1 MNKIKLLDNSTIN
14 KIAAGEVVERPGSV
28 IKELV
33 ENAIDAGAGSITV
46 EIRDGGTTFMR
57 ITDDGCGIPQD
68 QVKTA
73 FLRHATSK
81 IRTAEDLESVF
92 SLGFRG
98 EALASIAAV
107 SKVEMV
113 TKTRDSEIGTRI
125 RINGGI
131 LEYIRP
137 DAAADGTSIT
147 IEDIFYNVPA
157 RRKFL
162 KKPSAEAGNIS
173 DVVMKFVLGHPEISF
188 KYINNGT
195 VIIHTSGNND
205 LKTAVYHVYG
215 KDTAFKMLNISSE
228 GQEMKI
234 NGLIGRPELSK
245 ANRSSENL
253 FINGRFIRNSVVS
266 AAAEEAYKTR
276 MMIGKFPVYVLSM
289 DIDPTMVDVNVHP
302 AKLEVRFRDDD
313 AVYRF
318 VYDSIV
324 NTFKDKVLI
333 KGADWESRPSSAVRE
348 FINAPETIIKPVQQ
362 EINIVSVNE
371 PEKSL
376 AEEIKEIKENK
387 KSGSIREEA
396 AKMGFSHSVSEND
409 RKTAE
414 MLLMGMG
421 HKDEDVSILREPP
434 VEYKVSK
441 PHSNPSPN
449 PEILPEHMKMVENIK
464 KEMAGFTDWS
474 ELKKTAEIQ
483 ENQETYEIQEKT
495 ESSVETDTV
504 ETSEPDTFSDEKPF
518 FDNYRIIGQI
528 FNTYWIIEQRGSI
541 FIIDQHA
548 AHERVLFEKFSN
560 DFKNGNIV
568 SQDLVSEERLL
579 LSDTEKDILEA
590 NIDKIR
596 NFGFGIKENNGD
608 YFVYSVPY
616 IFDKPASTS
625 FLMDIIDTIKTENIN
640 SIYDTKLLNLATMAC
655 KAAVKGGDRLTN
667 EEAQKLIVKMLSLK
681 NPFSCPHGR
690 PTIIEMTEYELEKK
704 FKRIQ

>member
-348 FINAPETIIKPVQQ
+348 FINAPETIVKPVQQ
-362 EINIVSVNE
+362 EINIVSDNE
-371 PEKSL
+371 PEKDL

-421 HKDEDVSILREPP
+421 RKDEDVSVLREPP

-474 ELKKTAEIQ
+474 EQKKTAEIQ
-483 ENQETYEIQEKT
+483 EKQETYETREKT
-495 ESSVETDTV
+495 ESSVETESV
-504 ETSEPDTFSDEKPF
+504 ETSEPETFSDEKPF

-667 EEAQKLIVKMLSLK
+667 EEAEKLIVKMLSLK

>member
-46 EIRDGGTTFMR
+46 EIKDGGTTFMR
-57 ITDDGCGIPQD
+57 ITDDGCGIPAD

-113 TKTRDSEIGTRI
+113 TKTRDSVVGTRI

-131 LEYIRP
+131 LDEIRP
-137 DAAADGTSIT
+137 DGAADGTSIT

-157 RRKFL
+157 RKKFL
-162 KKPSAEAGNIS
+162 KKPSTEAGYIS
-173 DVVMKFVLGHPEISF
+173 DVVMKFILGHPEISF

-195 VIIHTSGNND
+195 VIIHTAGNND

-215 KDTAFKMLNISSE
+215 KDTAFKMLNLSSE
-228 GQEMKI
+228 GPEMKI
-234 NGLIGRPELSK
+234 SGLIGRPELSK

-276 MMIGKFPVYVLSM
+276 MMIGKFPVYVLTM
-289 DIDPTMVDVNVHP
+289 EIDPAMVDVNVHP

-333 KGADWESRPSSAVRE
+333 KGGDWESKPSTPVRE
-348 FINAPETIIKPVQQ
+348 FINAPETIIKPIQQ
-362 EINIVSVNE
+362 EISTDVNIKPASNYIGDTR
-371 PEKSL
+371 
-376 AEEIKEIKENK
+376 EIKEIKK
-387 KSGSIREEA
+387 TASIKEEA
-396 AKMGFSHSVSEND
+396 AKMGFNHSVSEND
-409 RKTAE
+409 RRTAE
-414 MLLMGMG
+414 LLLMGMG
-421 HKDEDVSILREPP
+421 NKDENIQMLKETKTEYESSIT
-434 VEYKVSK
+434 
-441 PHSNPSPN
+441 
-449 PEILPEHMKMVENIK
+449 PEILPEHKKIIESIK
-464 KEMAGFTDWS
+464 EEMALETEFKPKENDSAYIDDISIS
-474 ELKKTAEIQ
+474 EELADKAEPF
-483 ENQETYEIQEKT
+483 EI
-495 ESSVETDTV
+495 
-504 ETSEPDTFSDEKPF
+504 SEPETFSEEKPF
-518 FDNYRIIGQI
+518 FNNYKIIGQI
-528 FNTYWIIEQRGSI
+528 FNTYWIIEQGSSI
-541 FIIDQHA
+541 FIVDQHA
-548 AHERVLFEKFSN
+548 AHERVLFEKFSD
-560 DFKNGNIV
+560 DFKNGKII
-568 SQDLVSEERLL
+568 SQDLVAEERLL
-579 LSDTEKDILEA
+579 LSDTEKDILNA
-590 NIDKIR
+590 NLDKIR
-596 NFGFGIKENNGD
+596 SFGFGIKENNGD

-616 IFDKPASTS
+616 LFDKPASTS

-655 KAAVKGGDRLTN
+655 KAAVKGGDKLTY
-667 EEAQKLIVKMLSLK
+667 EEAEKLIVKMLSLN

>member
-113 TKTRDSEIGTRI
+113 TKTRDSEVGTRI

-324 NTFKDKVLI
+324 NTFKNKVLI

-362 EINIVSVNE
+362 EINIVSDNE
-371 PEKSL
+371 SEKSL

-421 HKDEDVSILREPP
+421 HKDEDVSVLREPP

-474 ELKKTAEIQ
+474 EQKKTAEIQ
-483 ENQETYEIQEKT
+483 EKQETYKTQEKE
-495 ESSVETDTV
+495 ESSVETENV
-504 ETSEPDTFSDEKPF
+504 ETSEPETFSDEKPF

>member
-33 ENAIDAGAGSITV
+33 ENAIDAGAGSITI

-57 ITDDGCGIPQD
+57 ITDDGCGIPHD

-113 TKTRDSEIGTRI
+113 TKTRDSEVGTRI

-253 FINGRFIRNSVVS
+253 FINGRFIRNSIVS

-362 EINIVSVNE
+362 EINIVSDNE

-387 KSGSIREEA
+387 KSSSIREEA

-421 HKDEDVSILREPP
+421 HKDEETSVLREPA

-449 PEILPEHMKMVENIK
+449 SEILPEHMKMVESIK
-464 KEMAGFTDWS
+464 REMAGFTDWS
-474 ELKKTAEIQ
+474 EQKKTAEIQ
-483 ENQETYEIQEKT
+483 EKQETYETREKV
-495 ESSVETDTV
+495 ESSVETENV
-504 ETSEPDTFSDEKPF
+504 ETSEPDIFSDEKPF

-667 EEAQKLIVKMLSLK
+667 EEAEKLIVKMLSLK

>member
-276 MMIGKFPVYVLSM
+276 MMIGKFPVYILSM

-362 EINIVSVNE
+362 EINIVSVNDS
-371 PEKSL
+371 EKTL

-387 KSGSIREEA
+387 KSGSIRDEA

-421 HKDEDVSILREPP
+421 HKDEDVSVLREPP

-483 ENQETYEIQEKT
+483 EKQETYETQEKV
-495 ESSVETDTV
+495 ESSVETENV

>member
-33 ENAIDAGAGSITV
+33 ENAIDAGAGAITV

-68 QVKTA
+68 EVKTA

-81 IRTAEDLESVF
+81 IRTADDLESVF

-107 SKVEMV
+107 SKVEML
-113 TKTRDSEIGTRI
+113 TKTRESAVGTRI

-131 LEYIRP
+131 LEDIKS
-137 DAAADGTSIT
+137 DGAADGTTIT

-162 KKPSAEAGNIS
+162 KKPSTEAGYIS

-215 KDTAFKMLNISSE
+215 KDTAFKMLDISSE
-228 GQEMKI
+228 VPEMKI
-234 NGLIGRPELSK
+234 SGLIGRPELSK
-245 ANRSSENL
+245 ANRGSENL

-276 MMIGKFPVYVLSM
+276 MMIGKFPVYVLDM
-289 DIDPTMVDVNVHP
+289 DIDPSMVDVNVHP

-333 KGADWESRPSSAVRE
+333 KGADWESAPSSPVKE
-348 FINAPETIIKPVQQ
+348 YINAPETILKPVQQ
-362 EINIVSVNE
+362 ELEPLGGNVQPQKAVDVNKDDKK
-371 PEKSL
+371 PSSL
-376 AEEIKEIKENK
+376 
-387 KSGSIREEA
+387 REEA
-396 AKMGFSHSVSEND
+396 EKIGFNHSVSESD
-409 RKTAE
+409 RKAAE
-414 MLLMGMG
+414 LLLMGMDNKEQDAPG
-421 HKDEDVSILREPP
+421 VREPKAQ
-434 VEYKVSK
+434 YTS
-441 PHSNPSPN
+441 SSDI
-449 PEILPEHMKMVENIK
+449 EILPEHREMAESIR
-464 KEMAGFTDWS
+464 KEMAWAS
-474 ELKKTAEIQ
+474 EWRPELKVQPRTQPKPEKKAVYEPKTAP
-483 ENQETYEIQEKT
+483 
-495 ESSVETDTV
+495 ETDMEEPV
-504 ETSEPDTFSDEKPF
+504 EGEYIFEDAPQPDTFSEEKPF
-518 FDNYRIIGQI
+518 FSNYKIIGQI
-528 FNTYWIIEQRGSI
+528 FNTYWIIEQGSSI
-541 FIIDQHA
+541 FMIDQHA
-548 AHERVLFEKFSN
+548 AHERVLFEQFTE
-560 DFKNGNIV
+560 DFKNGKIV
-568 SQDLVSEERLL
+568 SQDLVAEEKLL
-579 LSDTEKDILEA
+579 LSDMEKDILE
-590 NIDKIR
+590 NNMEKMKS
-596 NFGFGIKENNGD
+596 FGFGIRKDGED
-608 YFVYSVPY
+608 YYVYSVPY
-616 IFDKPASTS
+616 IFDRPASTS
-625 FLMDIIDTIKTENIN
+625 FLMDIIDTIKTENID
-640 SIYDTKLLNLATMAC
+640 SVYDTKLLNLATMAC
-655 KAAVKGGDRLTN
+655 KAAVKGGDKLTY
-667 EEAQKLIVKMLSLK
+667 EEAEKLIVKMLSLK

>member
-113 TKTRDSEIGTRI
+113 TKTRDSEVGTRI

-362 EINIVSVNE
+362 EINIVSDNE

-387 KSGSIREEA
+387 KSGSIRDEA

-421 HKDEDVSILREPP
+421 HKDEDVSVLREPP

-474 ELKKTAEIQ
+474 EQKKTAEIQ
-483 ENQETYEIQEKT
+483 EKQETYEIQEKE
-495 ESSVETDTV
+495 ESSVETV
-504 ETSEPDTFSDEKPF
+504 
-518 FDNYRIIGQI
+518 
-528 FNTYWIIEQRGSI
+528 
-541 FIIDQHA
+541 
-548 AHERVLFEKFSN
+548 
-560 DFKNGNIV
+560 
-568 SQDLVSEERLL
+568 
-579 LSDTEKDILEA
+579 
-590 NIDKIR
+590 
-596 NFGFGIKENNGD
+596 
-608 YFVYSVPY
+608 
-616 IFDKPASTS
+616 
-625 FLMDIIDTIKTENIN
+625 
-640 SIYDTKLLNLATMAC
+640 
-655 KAAVKGGDRLTN
+655 
-667 EEAQKLIVKMLSLK
+667 
-681 NPFSCPHGR
+681 
-690 PTIIEMTEYELEKK
+690 
-704 FKRIQ
+704 

>member
-113 TKTRDSEIGTRI
+113 TKTRDSEVGTRI

-324 NTFKDKVLI
+324 NTFKNKVLI

-362 EINIVSVNE
+362 EINIVSDNE
-371 PEKSL
+371 SEKSL

-421 HKDEDVSILREPP
+421 HKDEDVSVLREPP

-483 ENQETYEIQEKT
+483 EKQETYETQEKV
-495 ESSVETDTV
+495 ESSVETENV
-504 ETSEPDTFSDEKPF
+504 ETSEPETFSDEKPF

>member
-371 PEKSL
+371 PEKDL

-421 HKDEDVSILREPP
+421 QKDEETSVLREPP

-441 PHSNPSPN
+441 PHSKPSTN

-474 ELKKTAEIQ
+474 EQKKTAEIQ
-483 ENQETYEIQEKT
+483 EKQETYKTQEKE